1 MAYPV
6 IDQFGLDKYLTPA
19 EAPAAAGAVPKAAP
33 VAAGMK
39 IPPWLKSAGKFL
51 KGPWGVGTGL
61 AAQGAGVMS
70 AANETMGAPTI
81 NGAPIGLATPEN
93 RLARLPD
100 VAGKVL
106 GGADITGLGA
116 RIGRVATSGD
126 WFEPDVNPIVGPA
139 TREFMARGPG
149 AAPMVST
156 PVGVPLAPGDTGMS
170 GGGPVMTAGGPS
182 FDMPGFDQSTITS
195 RQLPDG
201 TGIIGNLATGKT
213 MGIMPSP
220 GGFGAVAPARYQP
233 RTAAGGF
240 MQAQLGLKEISGT
253 NAAKVAAAKAASDA
267 ALKAAQGGEAAA
279 KTSEIGVR
287 MGLGAQAKAR
297 GASEAEV
304 AGIVSGRPVSDI
316 YKESVTSMPG
326 KQGEVTL
333 ISGRTGAVQKVIPTA
348 PVQKITG
355 AHVDAALGGSMK
367 GKTRAQVIQAYKD
380 KGYDV
385 SGIK

>member
-6 IDQFGLDKYLTPA
+6 IDQFGLDKYLAPP
-19 EAPAAAGAVPKAAP
+19 EAPAAAGAVPKTAP

-39 IPPWLKSAGKFL
+39 IPSWLKSAGKFL
-51 KGPWGVGTGL
+51 GRAAVPLTVASQVG
-61 AAQGAGVMS
+61 GAVS
-70 AANETMGAPTI
+70 AAADSTTGATF
-81 NGAPIGLATPEN
+81 EN
-93 RLARLPD
+93 RPERAL
-100 VAGKVL
+100 KIL
-106 GGADITGLGA
+106 GGMDVTGLGA
-116 RIGRVATSGD
+116 RIGRVATGGD
-126 WFEPDVNPIVGPA
+126 WSEPDVNPIVGPSA
-139 TREFMARGPG
+139 REFMARGPG
-149 AAPMVST
+149 ATPAPPQVGSVPAT
-156 PVGVPLAPGDTGMS
+156 AQPPVIDESVG
-170 GGGPVMTAGGPS
+170 
-182 FDMPGFDQSTITS
+182 
-195 RQLPDG
+195 
-201 TGIIGNLATGKT
+201 
-213 MGIMPSP
+213 P
-220 GGFGAVAPARYQP
+220 GGWANDPARRAAQLEVEQLQIQRDALAQRSGVGARYQP

-240 MQAQLGLKEISGT
+240 MQAALGMKDISGT
-253 NAAKVAAAKAASDA
+253 NAARVAAAKAASDA
-267 ALKAAQGGEAAA
+267 ALKAAQAGEAGA
-279 KTSEIGVR
+279 KTSEIGAR